1 MSEITTTLMGARRQ
15 ITSAARHLPAA
26 RSAAGGDADADGF
39 ENGGDPANRA
49 LLTAAKVANRRAVGV
64 SREAAYLGHRGA
76 KPLGEQGNNARML
89 TTGYW
94 LLATGY

>member
-1 MSEITTTLMGARRQ
+1 MLTYLPTYLLTYVRTYLLTYLLTQVAYRAAREAECQMSEITTTLMGARRQ

-49 LLTAAKVANRRAVGV
+49 LLTAAKV
-64 SREAAYLGHRGA
+64 SS
-76 KPLGEQGNNARML
+76 K
-89 TTGYW
+89 
-94 LLATGY
+94 